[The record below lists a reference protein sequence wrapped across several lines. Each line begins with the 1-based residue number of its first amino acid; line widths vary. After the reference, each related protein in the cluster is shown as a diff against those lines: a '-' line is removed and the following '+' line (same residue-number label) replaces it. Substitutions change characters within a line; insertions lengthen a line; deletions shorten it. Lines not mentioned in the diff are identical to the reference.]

1 MVNCKDDCRYWT
13 YNKTSETC
21 YYSKILI
28 AKHDIS
34 GPEIVTGSAHCKSNT
49 IYFPHCAELNVNYTE
64 VVQCLSLESLRVQF
78 HEAKLPF
85 SERCMTI

>member
-64 VVQCLSLESLRVQF
+64 VVSISKNFIVCICLRD
-78 HEAKLPF
+78 HP
-85 SERCMTI
+85 

>member
-64 VVQCLSLESLRVQF
+64 VVNISKNFIVQWS
-78 HEAKLPF
+78 EIQTALLPAYDVK
-85 SERCMTI
+85 